1 MIIKKVITPVGAS
14 IFENYM
20 KQDKKDI
27 DSLYEAITDKLSKE
41 YNEKT
46 KKIKMIKTILKN
58 HYENKLNINISA
70 EIKTISKIHETLKED
85 LDVYLLASDTLVSV
99 VAAELIKEFLEEFNF
114 KVFFRKDV
122 DTVEGLQV
130 LNKKDFIRSGLHN
143 LIKRVEEISEGYY
156 KNVLFNIS
164 GGYKVTIPY
173 LTVMAQ
179 INSCDMYYIFE
190 EHDELIKIPSVPI
203 VIDDEI
209 FSNHYNKFKELE
221 KGIENFNEWKEK
233 NYTFVNEVPSCI
245 ESDEEIA
252 FLSPLGSILWEKYKS
267 NIVEFYTTDEVII
280 KVKKNFNLLV
290 KLVQFL
296 SEVDIRDSKTELKG
310 SYHKHK
316 IFDDGNNPYRIAYIE
331 EDENMFVYAIFD
343 NEEEQQRFLNDKN
356 KSNKKEDYKF
366 NTYLLDK
373 KSQKIKDLN
382 GKIII

>member
-1 MIIKKVITPVGAS
+1 VIIKKVITPVGAS

-58 HYENKLNINISA
+58 HYEKKLNINISA

-190 EHDELIKIPSVPI
+190 SMM
-203 VIDDEI
+203 
-209 FSNHYNKFKELE
+209 N
-221 KGIENFNEWKEK
+221 
-233 NYTFVNEVPSCI
+233 
-245 ESDEEIA
+245 
-252 FLSPLGSILWEKYKS
+252 
-267 NIVEFYTTDEVII
+267 
-280 KVKKNFNLLV
+280 
-290 KLVQFL
+290 
-296 SEVDIRDSKTELKG
+296 
-310 SYHKHK
+310 
-316 IFDDGNNPYRIAYIE
+316 
-331 EDENMFVYAIFD
+331 
-343 NEEEQQRFLNDKN
+343 
-356 KSNKKEDYKF
+356 
-366 NTYLLDK
+366 
-373 KSQKIKDLN
+373 
-382 GKIII
+382 